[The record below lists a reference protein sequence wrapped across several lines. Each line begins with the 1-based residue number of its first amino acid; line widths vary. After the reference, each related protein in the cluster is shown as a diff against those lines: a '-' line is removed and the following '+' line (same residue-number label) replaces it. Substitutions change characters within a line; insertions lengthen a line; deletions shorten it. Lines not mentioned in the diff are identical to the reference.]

1 LLTGTAAP
9 LTAYL
14 FGGIFIL
21 GIVIYYASKAYH
33 ARQGIDIGLIFK
45 EVPPT

>member
-1 LLTGTAAP
+1 LTGTAAP

-21 GIVIYYASKAYH
+21 GIVIYFASKAYN
-33 ARQGIDIGLIFK
+33 ASKGIDISLIFK